1 MVKNVNKTIITIH
14 VNGLNSSVKGKVCQ
28 TGLRITEDCSVNK
41 KVTKNLTIEMW
52 KNSYL
57 ILQTVLWLC

>member
-41 KVTKNLTIEMW
+41 KVTKNLTIEM
-52 KNSYL
+52 
-57 ILQTVLWLC
+57 

>member
-14 VNGLNSSVKGKVCQ
+14 VNGLNYSVKGKVCQ

-41 KVTKNLTIEMW
+41 KVTKNLTIEM
-52 KNSYL
+52 
-57 ILQTVLWLC
+57 